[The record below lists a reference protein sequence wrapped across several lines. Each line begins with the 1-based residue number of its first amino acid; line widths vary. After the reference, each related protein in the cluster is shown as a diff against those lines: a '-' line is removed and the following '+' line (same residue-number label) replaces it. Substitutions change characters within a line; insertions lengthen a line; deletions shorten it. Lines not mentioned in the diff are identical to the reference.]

1 MIKAVFIVW
10 ILIFLILKMIFC
22 KFKKERNL
30 LMTKPDDLIK
40 FITMLMMKQEN
51 EYKTKQYS
59 ESTQKIVFSKETR
72 KDE

>member
-1 MIKAVFIVW
+1 
-10 ILIFLILKMIFC
+10 
-22 KFKKERNL
+22 
-30 LMTKPDDLIK
+30 MTKPDDLIK

-51 EYKTKQYS
+51 EYKTKQNS

>member
-1 MIKAVFIVW
+1 
-10 ILIFLILKMIFC
+10 MIFC

-59 ESTQKIVFSKETR
+59 ESTQKIIFSKETR